1 MPKYAEL
8 TELERGKVLGLR
20 LAGDSMSEISKK
32 LKISKGAV
40 YNTIKRYEN
49 CDGVQSASRSGRPKT
64 LNEDDQKTLEKI
76 INQNN
81 RNSLDQIRETFSVVV
96 VTGKE
101 VSTRTIRRN
110 LHELGI
116 HSRIAAVKL
125 LLSQKQRMD
134 RLQWSKSKRN
144 WSVAKWKTVMN
155 HVLPFLEMMVLLAYG
170 EGMVI
175 VMMLKTLFHQ

>member
-32 LKISKGAV
+32 LKISKDAV

-64 LNEDDQKTLEKI
+64 LNGDDQKTLEEI

-81 RNSLDQIRETFSVVV
+81 RNSLDQIRETFSVV
-96 VTGKE
+96 TGKE
-101 VSTRTIRRN
+101 VSMRTIRRN
-110 LHELGI
+110 LHKLGI
-116 HSRIAAVKL
+116 HSRVAAVKP
-125 LLSQKQRMD
+125 LLSQKTKNGPITMAQKKKK
-134 RLQWSKSKRN
+134 LVCCK
-144 WSVAKWKTVMN
+144 VMN
-155 HVLPFLEMMVLLAYG
+155 HVLPFLEMMVLLMG
-170 EGMVI
+170 WS
-175 VMMLKTLFHQ
+175 LL

>member
-8 TELERGKVLGLR
+8 TELEHGKVSGLR
-20 LAGDSMSEISKK
+20 LAGDSMSEFSKK
-32 LKISKGAV
+32 LKVSKGAV

-49 CDGVQSASRSGRPKT
+49 CVSVQSASRSGRPKT
-64 LNEDDQKTLEKI
+64 LNEDDQEILKEI

-81 RNSLDQIRETFSVVV
+81 RHSLDQIRETFFAS
-96 VTGKE
+96 TGKE

-116 HSRIAAVKL
+116 HSRIAAVKP

-134 RLQWSKSKRN
+134 HLQWCKRKRN
-144 WSVAKWKTVMN
+144 WSVTKWKTVIWSDESHFTIFRN
-155 HVLPFLEMMVLLAYG
+155 DGPSVKF
-170 EGMVI
+170 
-175 VMMLKTLFHQ
+175 